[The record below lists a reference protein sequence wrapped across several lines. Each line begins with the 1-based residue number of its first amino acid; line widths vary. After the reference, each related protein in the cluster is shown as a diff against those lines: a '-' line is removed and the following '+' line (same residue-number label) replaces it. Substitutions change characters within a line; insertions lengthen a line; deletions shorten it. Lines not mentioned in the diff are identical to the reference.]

1 MRIILIVMD
10 WNVKSPPKVLR
21 EEDFHKIIDSNCLFC
36 RKVDSK
42 ASKMLIKLLMNKICL
57 G

>member
-1 MRIILIVMD
+1 MD

-21 EEDFHKIIDSNCLFC
+21 EEDFHKIIDSRCLFC

-42 ASKMLIKLLMNKICL
+42 SSKMLIKLLMNKFCL